1 MLLNKIEIYGD
12 KGKEK
17 TFLLGWKLKL
27 QEKSKPITSL

>member
-17 TFLLGWKLKL
+17 TFLLGGKLKL
-27 QEKSKPITSL
+27 QERNQNQ